1 MGNTEDYKHYCIDD
15 IDAALGVVAR
25 LRLKLEQD
33 KKPLQFIS
41 AMIYVMQAVE
51 NGETLET
58 FKPLKRDII
67 YAGSERRKKE
77 DAGSMHRG
85 SA

>member
-1 MGNTEDYKHYCIDD
+1 MDSSEDSEHYCSND

-33 KKPLQFIS
+33 NKPLPFIS
-41 AMIYVMQAVE
+41 AMIHVITAVE

-58 FKPLKRDII
+58 FKPLKREIV
-67 YAGSERRKKE
+67 YAGSERRKEE
-77 DAGSMHRG
+77 DAGSMHRR

>member
-1 MGNTEDYKHYCIDD
+1 MDNAEDHTHYHVDD

-33 KKPLQFIS
+33 QKPLPFIS
-41 AMIYVMQAVE
+41 AMIHVINAVE

-58 FKPLKRDII
+58 FKPLKREII
-67 YAGSERRKKE
+67 YAGCERRKEE
-77 DAGSMHRG
+77 DAGSMHRR